1 MRIWINVNCTYT
13 YLNIFL
19 LYIHQRV
26 PLSDNLN
33 MVQAAYRTTKFYRTI
48 ESLIRCLDRI
58 KISFNIIEN
67 KLRNIDTFL
76 VVDRN

>member
-1 MRIWINVNCTYT
+1 
-13 YLNIFL
+13 
-19 LYIHQRV
+19 
-26 PLSDNLN
+26 
-33 MVQAAYRTTKFYRTI
+33 MVQAAYRATKIFRTI

-76 VVDRN
+76 IVDKN

>member
-33 MVQAAYRTTKFYRTI
+33 MVQAAYRTTKIYRTI